1 MIEIWKDIPN
11 YENIYQVSNLGRVKS
26 LSRNY
31 LKKGKYHAVS
41 KERILKPGITN
52 GYNVAILSKNG
63 KIKGYGVHVLVAMA
77 FLGHL
82 PNGHK
87 IVPNHING
95 IKTDNQLDNLE
106 LITQRE
112 NVDKYY
118 TGQKTSSVYTGVSFD
133 KNGKKWVT
141 EITIDGK
148 KRYLGRFKTEYEA
161 HYAYQ
166 SVLLTLK
173 NN

>member
-1 MIEIWKDIPN
+1 MSEIWKDIPS
-11 YENIYQVSNLGRVKS
+11 YEGCYQVSNLGRVKS

-31 LKKGKYHAVS
+31 LKKGKYPTIS
-41 KERILKPGITN
+41 KERILKPGTTN
-52 GYNVAILSKNG
+52 GYNMAILSKNG
-63 KIKGYGVHVLVAMA
+63 KIKGYGVHVLVVMA
-77 FLGHL
+77 FLGHS
-82 PNGHK
+82 PNGQK

-95 IKTDNQLDNLE
+95 IKTDNRLDNLE

-112 NVDKYY
+112 NVGKYY
-118 TGQKTSSVYTGVSFD
+118 IGQKTSSIYTGVSLD
-133 KNGKKWVT
+133 RTRKKWVS
-141 EITIDGK
+141 EITINRK